1 MKKIL
6 ITLLSIIISTTTANA
21 ASINKAIKESKINKS
36 AVAVSVR
43 DTKTG
48 KVLYELN
55 SKKPMAPASTLKA
68 ITYTSVLDLFGED
81 YTFETELYKNQNN
94 DLILKL
100 GADPYLKSNDL
111 KNILRSAKSQG
122 VEEPNSIKIDDTIID
137 NIEWGEGWQWDD
149 CLNPLMPKISAYNLD
164 KNLLKIDVIPT
175 SIDAPAEIKLDG
187 FYTTTFMNLV
197 TTDNK
202 AQNNIKVFKDPS
214 IAADII
220 TIKGN
225 VQTMESVYI
234 PVNYPKRYFLIR
246 LEEQIRNVKLNYYK
260 PITKIKNHDYTNFV
274 SIEKITNPISNATN
288 DIMKKSDNLVAET
301 VFKIAGG
308 KYANTTGTAENA
320 VEMFKNY
327 CEKIGVNTDDIRVVD
342 GSGVSKNNLVTA
354 DFMTSFLSKQNITK
368 NIMANAG
375 EGTLKNRMLYF
386 GDKLKA
392 KTGTL
397 SDVSAITGYITTIS
411 GKTLAFDIMIND
423 ARSTSSEKKMLEEYI
438 LRAIHTSY

>member
-6 ITLLSIIISTTTANA
+6 VTLLSIIITTSTANA
-21 ASINKAIKESKINKS
+21 MSINKAIRESNINKS
-36 AVAVSVR
+36 AIAVSVR

-55 SKKPMAPASTLKA
+55 SKKPMIPASTLKSV
-68 ITYTSVLDLFGED
+68 TYTAVLDLLGED
-81 YTFETELYKNQNN
+81 YSFETGLYKNANN
-94 DLILKL
+94 ELFLKL
-100 GADPYLKSNDL
+100 GADPYLKSSDL
-111 KNILRSAKSQG
+111 KSLLKSAKEQG
-122 VEEPNSIKIDDTIID
+122 IEEPNSLKIDDTIID

-149 CLNPLMPKISAYNLD
+149 ALNPLMPKFSAYNLD

-175 SIDAPAEIKLDG
+175 SVGAPAEIKLDG

-197 TTDNK
+197 TTEK
-202 AQNNIKVFKDPS
+202 KQNNVEVYKDPS

-225 VQTMESVYI
+225 VKTLESVQI
-234 PVNYPKRYFLIR
+234 PVNFPKRYFLIR
-246 LEEQIRNVKLNYYK
+246 LEEQIRSAKLNYYK
-260 PITKIKNHDYTNFV
+260 PILKTSTKDCIDIV
-274 SIEKITNPISNATN
+274 LVDKISNPISKATT
-288 DIMKKSDNLVAET
+288 DIMKESNNLVAET
-301 VFKIAGG
+301 IFKIAGS
-308 KYANTTGTAENA
+308 KYANSTGTATNA
-320 VEMFKNY
+320 IEMFKDY
-327 CEKIGVNTDDIRVVD
+327 CKKIKVNTDDIRVVD

-354 DFMTSFLSKQNITK
+354 DFMTSFLSKQDITSG
-368 NIMANAG
+368 IMAIAG

-397 SDVSAITGYITTIS
+397 SDTSAITGYITTIS

-423 ARSTSSEKKMLEEYI
+423 AKSTPSEKKMLEEYI